1 VAGTERMA
9 PEPTIPALL
18 AVQAAQRPDAS
29 ALVQVET
36 ERRLS
41 FAELYDEAC
50 SFGAALRGLG
60 VARGDRVVTVLP
72 NSADSVL
79 AWFGCTTIGAVET
92 PIGTAYK
99 GELLRR
105 LLELA
110 DARCAVVTGQTLDAV
125 LAVLPGPGG
134 IDTLVVVGGEGD
146 GGPVAAPPGVRVVQG
161 EHLPRADV
169 LEDEVVS
176 PRMSDTACMLFTS
189 GTTGNSRG
197 VVCTFAQE
205 YESALAAPPALEAT
219 DVVYSTSPPNH
230 VGQKLYAYKAL
241 AAGVPFVMREAF
253 SAQSF
258 WSDVRRH
265 GCTHTLLL
273 GATTSYLLRQ
283 PAQPD
288 DADSPLQSVMMI
300 PLHPDVTTFRE
311 RFGLAVHSMYNMT
324 EICPVTALHDD
335 EIEDHRTC
343 GRIRP
348 GFDWRLVDDDDA
360 QVPVGTP
367 GQLVLRPH
375 RPWVFAQGYWR
386 DAEKTVDA
394 WRNLWFH
401 TGDMF
406 TVDEAGYL
414 HFLDRAKDVVRR
426 RGENV
431 SSAELEH
438 LASLHP
444 AVQECA
450 VVGVPS
456 EHTEEDI
463 ELVVVPRPDARLE
476 PRELLAFLDER
487 APRFMLPRF
496 ILQVDELPKTPTLKV
511 RKDLIRQLPRDH
523 GVFDASAARP

>member
-1 VAGTERMA
+1 VAGTDPIPA
-9 PEPTIPALL
+9 EPTIPALL
-18 AVQAAQRPDAS
+18 AAQAAHRPDAP

-41 FAELYDEAC
+41 FAELYDEAR
-50 SFGAALRGLG
+50 SFGAALRGVG
-60 VARGDRVVTVLP
+60 VAPGDRVVTVLP
-72 NSADSVL
+72 NSVDSVL

-105 LLELA
+105 LLDLA
-110 DARCAVVTGQTLDAV
+110 DARCAVVTPHTLDAV
-125 LAVLPGPGG
+125 LAVLAGTGG
-134 IDTLVVVGGEGD
+134 IDTLVVVGGD
-146 GGPVAAPPGVRVVQG
+146 AGPVAAPCGVRAVQG
-161 EHLPRADV
+161 QDLPRADV
-169 LEDEVVS
+169 PAAERVS
-176 PRMSDTACMLFTS
+176 PQMSDTACMLFTS
-189 GTTGNSRG
+189 GTTGSSRG

-205 YESALAAPPALEAT
+205 YESAVAAPPVLGAT
-219 DVVYSTSPPNH
+219 DIVYSTSPPNH

-241 AAGVPFVMREAF
+241 AAGIPFVMREAF

-283 PAQPD
+283 PAQSD
-288 DADSPLQSVMMI
+288 DADNPLRSVMMI
-300 PLHPDVTTFRE
+300 PLHPDVMTLRK
-311 RFGLAVHSMYNMT
+311 RFGVAVHSMYNMT

-360 QVPVGTP
+360 EVPVGTP

-401 TGDMF
+401 TGDVF
-406 TVDEAGYL
+406 TADEAGYL
-414 HFLDRAKDVVRR
+414 YFLDRAKDVVRR

-463 ELVVVPRPDARLE
+463 QLVVVPRPEASLE
-476 PRELLAFLDER
+476 PRELLSFLDER

-496 ILQVDELPKTPTLKV
+496 IVQVDELPKTPTLKV

-523 GVFDASAARP
+523 DVFDASAARQ